1 MTDDRKPR
9 FNRDNNSYDNPYG
22 NRGGNE
28 SRRDDRPRFER
39 DGERKPR
46 FNDERRSEGRN
57 EGRRDDRPR
66 FERDGEQKPR
76 FNDNRRSEGRNEG
89 RRDDRPRFERDGE
102 RKPRFND
109 DRRSEG
115 RGEGRRD
122 DRPRF
127 ERDGERK
134 PRFNDDRRS
143 EGRGEG
149 RRDDRPRFERDGEQ
163 KPRFNDNRRSEG
175 RNEGRRDDRP
185 RFERDGE
192 RKPRFN
198 DERRSEGRG
207 EGRRDDRPRFE
218 RDGERKPRFNDDRR
232 SEGRGEG
239 RRDDRPR
246 FERDGERKPRFND
259 DRRSEGRGEGRR
271 DDRPRHDKRSDDRRS
286 DRRSDA
292 PRGNA
297 EKQRFDRVQDEQGNV
312 TFVAHT
318 PVERESAYVGGE
330 QTLSLKRSN
339 ARAAERV
346 EVESDEPEALHNGID
361 MDQIR
366 RQRAEETR
374 IYGEN
379 ACQVLFANRPDVI
392 VRGWFTPQV
401 TPRFSDTL
409 RWMAANRKAYHV
421 VDAEEMAKV
430 AGSEHHGGV
439 CLLIKKRR
447 PLHLLDYL
455 DTARDSDCLLA
466 LENVAN
472 PHNLGG
478 IMRSCAHFGVRGVV
492 MRQAGNLESGAAV
505 RTAEGG
511 AEFLQPIAVEDFAA
525 GLERLRQAGYTI
537 VTTSSHAGQS
547 VFSTKLPAKVVI
559 VFGEEKGGISDDT
572 LQQGDLALSIPGTGH
587 VESLNV
593 SVATGIL
600 LGEWWRQHG
609 VQA

>member
-1 MTDDRKPR
+1 
-9 FNRDNNSYDNPYG
+9 
-22 NRGGNE
+22 
-28 SRRDDRPRFER
+28 
-39 DGERKPR
+39 
-46 FNDERRSEGRN
+46 
-57 EGRRDDRPR
+57 
-66 FERDGEQKPR
+66 
-76 FNDNRRSEGRNEG
+76 
-89 RRDDRPRFERDGE
+89 
-102 RKPRFND
+102 
-109 DRRSEG
+109 
-115 RGEGRRD
+115 
-122 DRPRF
+122 
-127 ERDGERK
+127 
-134 PRFNDDRRS
+134 
-143 EGRGEG
+143 
-149 RRDDRPRFERDGEQ
+149 
-163 KPRFNDNRRSEG
+163 
-175 RNEGRRDDRP
+175 
-185 RFERDGE
+185 
-192 RKPRFN
+192 
-198 DERRSEGRG
+198 
-207 EGRRDDRPRFE
+207 
-218 RDGERKPRFNDDRR
+218 
-232 SEGRGEG
+232 
-239 RRDDRPR
+239 
-246 FERDGERKPRFND
+246 
-259 DRRSEGRGEGRR
+259 
-271 DDRPRHDKRSDDRRS
+271 
-286 DRRSDA
+286 
-292 PRGNA
+292 
-297 EKQRFDRVQDEQGNV
+297 GNV

-330 QTLSLKRSN
+330 QTLSLKRN

-537 VTTSSHAGQS
+537 VTTSSHTGQS

>member
-28 SRRDDRPRFER
+28 SRRDDRPRVER

-46 FNDERRSEGRN
+46 FNDERRN
-57 EGRRDDRPR
+57 EGRRD
-66 FERDGEQKPR
+66 E
-76 FNDNRRSEGRNEG
+76 
-89 RRDDRPRFERDGE
+89 RPRFERDGE

-122 DRPRF
+122 ERPRF

-143 EGRGEG
+143 EGR
-149 RRDDRPRFERDGEQ
+149 
-163 KPRFNDNRRSEG
+163 
-175 RNEGRRDDRP
+175 NEGRH
-185 RFERDGE
+185 
-192 RKPRFN
+192 
-198 DERRSEGRG
+198 
-207 EGRRDDRPRFE
+207 DDRPRFE

-232 SEGRGEG
+232 SEGRNEG
-239 RRDDRPR
+239 RRDERPR

-259 DRRSEGRGEGRR
+259 DRRSEGRSEGRRDERPRVERDGERKPRYNDDRRSEGRSEGRR
-271 DDRPRHDKRSDDRRS
+271 DDRPRQGKRSDDRRHA
-286 DRRSDA
+286 RRSDA
-292 PRGNA
+292 PRSNA

-330 QTLSLKRSN
+330 QTLSLKRT

-547 VFSTKLPAKVVI
+547 VFSAELPAKVVI
-559 VFGEEKGGISDDT
+559 VFGEEKSGISDDT

-600 LGEWWRQHG
+600 LAEWWRQHG

>member
-76 FNDNRRSEGRNEG
+76 FNDNRRSEGRGEG
-89 RRDDRPRFERDGE
+89 RRDDRPRFERDGERKPRFNDDRRSEGRGEGRRDDRPRFERDGERKPRFNDDRRSEGRSEGRRDDRPRFERDGERKPRFNDDRRSEGRGEGRRDDRPSFERDGE

-149 RRDDRPRFERDGEQ
+149 RRDDRPRFERDGE
-163 KPRFNDNRRSEG
+163 
-175 RNEGRRDDRP
+175 
-185 RFERDGE
+185 
-192 RKPRFN
+192 
-198 DERRSEGRG
+198 
-207 EGRRDDRPRFE
+207 
-218 RDGERKPRFNDDRR
+218 RKPRFNDDRR
-232 SEGRGEG
+232 S
-239 RRDDRPR
+239 
-246 FERDGERKPRFND
+246 
-259 DRRSEGRGEGRR
+259 EGRR

-330 QTLSLKRSN
+330 QTLSLKRN

>member
-28 SRRDDRPRFER
+28 SRRDDRPRFVR

-76 FNDNRRSEGRNEG
+76 FNDNRRSEGRGEGRRDDRPRFERDGERKPRFNDDRRSEGRGEGRRDDRPRFERDGERKPRFNDNRRSEGRGEG

-134 PRFNDDRRS
+134 PRFNDD
-143 EGRGEG
+143 
-149 RRDDRPRFERDGEQ
+149 
-163 KPRFNDNRRSEG
+163 
-175 RNEGRRDDRP
+175 
-185 RFERDGE
+185 
-192 RKPRFN
+192 
-198 DERRSEGRG
+198 RRSEGRG

-330 QTLSLKRSN
+330 QTLSLKRN
-339 ARAAERV
+339 ARSAERV

>member
-76 FNDNRRSEGRNEG
+76 FNDNRRSEGRGEG

-143 EGRGEG
+143 EGRGE
-149 RRDDRPRFERDGEQ
+149 
-163 KPRFNDNRRSEG
+163 S
-175 RNEGRRDDRP
+175 RRDDRP

-198 DERRSEGRG
+198 DDRRSEGRG

-271 DDRPRHDKRSDDRRS
+271 DDRPRFERDGERKPRFNDDRRSEGRRDDRPRQDKRSDDRRS

-330 QTLSLKRSN
+330 QTLSLKRN
-339 ARAAERV
+339 ARSAERV

>member
-76 FNDNRRSEGRNEG
+76 FNDNRRSEGR
-89 RRDDRPRFERDGE
+89 
-102 RKPRFND
+102 
-109 DRRSEG
+109 
-115 RGEGRRD
+115 GEGRRD

-134 PRFNDDRRS
+134 PRFNDD
-143 EGRGEG
+143 
-149 RRDDRPRFERDGEQ
+149 
-163 KPRFNDNRRSEG
+163 
-175 RNEGRRDDRP
+175 
-185 RFERDGE
+185 
-192 RKPRFN
+192 
-198 DERRSEGRG
+198 RRSEGRG

-271 DDRPRHDKRSDDRRS
+271 DDRPRFERDGERKPRFNDDRRGEGRGEGRRDDRPRFERDGERKPRFNDDRRSEGRRDDRPRQDKRSDDRRS

-330 QTLSLKRSN
+330 QTLSLKRN
-339 ARAAERV
+339 ARSAERV

>member
-76 FNDNRRSEGRNEG
+76 FNDNRRSEGR
-89 RRDDRPRFERDGE
+89 
-102 RKPRFND
+102 
-109 DRRSEG
+109 
-115 RGEGRRD
+115 GEGRRD

-134 PRFNDDRRS
+134 PRFNDD
-143 EGRGEG
+143 
-149 RRDDRPRFERDGEQ
+149 
-163 KPRFNDNRRSEG
+163 
-175 RNEGRRDDRP
+175 
-185 RFERDGE
+185 
-192 RKPRFN
+192 
-198 DERRSEGRG
+198 RRSEGRG

-271 DDRPRHDKRSDDRRS
+271 DDRPRFERDGERKPRFNDERRSEGRRDDRPRQDKRSDDRRS

-330 QTLSLKRSN
+330 QTLSLKRN

-346 EVESDEPEALHNGID
+346 EVASDEPEALHNGID
-361 MDQIR
+361 MNQIR

>member
-76 FNDNRRSEGRNEG
+76 FNDNRRSEGR
-89 RRDDRPRFERDGE
+89 
-102 RKPRFND
+102 
-109 DRRSEG
+109 
-115 RGEGRRD
+115 GEGRRD

-134 PRFNDDRRS
+134 PRFNDD
-143 EGRGEG
+143 
-149 RRDDRPRFERDGEQ
+149 
-163 KPRFNDNRRSEG
+163 
-175 RNEGRRDDRP
+175 
-185 RFERDGE
+185 
-192 RKPRFN
+192 
-198 DERRSEGRG
+198 RRSEGRG

-271 DDRPRHDKRSDDRRS
+271 DDRPRFERDGERKPRFNDDRRSEGRGEGRRDDRPRFERDGERKPRFNDDRRGEGRGEGRRDDRPRHDKRSDDRRS

-318 PVERESAYVGGE
+318 PVERESVYVGGE

>member
-76 FNDNRRSEGRNEG
+76 FNDNRRSEGR
-89 RRDDRPRFERDGE
+89 
-102 RKPRFND
+102 
-109 DRRSEG
+109 
-115 RGEGRRD
+115 
-122 DRPRF
+122 
-127 ERDGERK
+127 
-134 PRFNDDRRS
+134 
-143 EGRGEG
+143 
-149 RRDDRPRFERDGEQ
+149 
-163 KPRFNDNRRSEG
+163 
-175 RNEGRRDDRP
+175 
-185 RFERDGE
+185 
-192 RKPRFN
+192 
-198 DERRSEGRG
+198 G

-259 DRRSEGRGEGRR
+259 DRRSEGRAEGRRDDRPRFERDGERKPRFNDERRSEGRGEGRR
-271 DDRPRHDKRSDDRRS
+271 DDRPRQDKRSDDRRS

-330 QTLSLKRSN
+330 QTLSLKRN

>member
-149 RRDDRPRFERDGEQ
+149 RRDDRPRFERDGE
-163 KPRFNDNRRSEG
+163 
-175 RNEGRRDDRP
+175 
-185 RFERDGE
+185 

-198 DERRSEGRG
+198 DDRRSEGRG

-271 DDRPRHDKRSDDRRS
+271 DDRPRFERDGERKPRFNDDRRSEGRGEGRRDDRPRQDKRSDDRRS

-330 QTLSLKRSN
+330 QTLSLKRN

>member
-22 NRGGNE
+22 KRGGNE

-46 FNDERRSEGRN
+46 FNDERRSEGRT

-76 FNDNRRSEGRNEG
+76 FNDNRRSEGRGEGRRDDRPRFERDGERKPRFNDDRRSEGRGEGRSEGRGEG

-149 RRDDRPRFERDGEQ
+149 RRDDRPRFERDGEC
-163 KPRFNDNRRSEG
+163 
-175 RNEGRRDDRP
+175 
-185 RFERDGE
+185 
-192 RKPRFN
+192 
-198 DERRSEGRG
+198 
-207 EGRRDDRPRFE
+207 
-218 RDGERKPRFNDDRR
+218 
-232 SEGRGEG
+232 
-239 RRDDRPR
+239 
-246 FERDGERKPRFND
+246 KPRFND

-361 MDQIR
+361 MAQIR

>member
-76 FNDNRRSEGRNEG
+76 FNDN
-89 RRDDRPRFERDGE
+89 
-102 RKPRFND
+102 
-109 DRRSEG
+109 
-115 RGEGRRD
+115 
-122 DRPRF
+122 
-127 ERDGERK
+127 
-134 PRFNDDRRS
+134 
-143 EGRGEG
+143 
-149 RRDDRPRFERDGEQ
+149 
-163 KPRFNDNRRSEG
+163 
-175 RNEGRRDDRP
+175 
-185 RFERDGE
+185 
-192 RKPRFN
+192 
-198 DERRSEGRG
+198 
-207 EGRRDDRPRFE
+207 
-218 RDGERKPRFNDDRR
+218 RR

-409 RWMAANRKAYHV
+409 RWMAATRKAYHV

>member
-66 FERDGEQKPR
+66 FERDGERKPR
-76 FNDNRRSEGRNEG
+76 FNDERRSEGRNEG

-115 RGEGRRD
+115 RGDGRRD

-134 PRFNDDRRS
+134 PRFNDD
-143 EGRGEG
+143 
-149 RRDDRPRFERDGEQ
+149 
-163 KPRFNDNRRSEG
+163 
-175 RNEGRRDDRP
+175 
-185 RFERDGE
+185 
-192 RKPRFN
+192 
-198 DERRSEGRG
+198 RRSEGRG

-271 DDRPRHDKRSDDRRS
+271 DDRPRFERDGERKPRFNDDRRS
-286 DRRSDA
+286 EGRGEGRRDDRPRQDKRGDARRPDRRSDA
-292 PRGNA
+292 PRGNT

-330 QTLSLKRSN
+330 QTLSLKRN

>member
-76 FNDNRRSEGRNEG
+76 FNDNRRSEGR
-89 RRDDRPRFERDGE
+89 
-102 RKPRFND
+102 
-109 DRRSEG
+109 
-115 RGEGRRD
+115 GEGRRD

-134 PRFNDDRRS
+134 PRFNDD
-143 EGRGEG
+143 
-149 RRDDRPRFERDGEQ
+149 
-163 KPRFNDNRRSEG
+163 
-175 RNEGRRDDRP
+175 
-185 RFERDGE
+185 
-192 RKPRFN
+192 
-198 DERRSEGRG
+198 RRSEGRG

-271 DDRPRHDKRSDDRRS
+271 DDRPRFERDGERKPRFNDDRRSEGRGEGRRDDRPRFERDGERKPRFNDDRRSEGRGEGRRDDRPRFERDGERKPRFNDERRSEGRGEGRRDDRPRQDKRSHDRRS

-330 QTLSLKRSN
+330 QTLSLKRN

-379 ACQVLFANRPDVI
+379 ACQLLFANRPDVI

>member
-46 FNDERRSEGRN
+46 FNDE
-57 EGRRDDRPR
+57 
-66 FERDGEQKPR
+66 
-76 FNDNRRSEGRNEG
+76 RRSEGRNEG

-149 RRDDRPRFERDGEQ
+149 RRDDRPRFERDGE
-163 KPRFNDNRRSEG
+163 
-175 RNEGRRDDRP
+175 
-185 RFERDGE
+185 

-198 DERRSEGRG
+198 DARRSEGRG

-259 DRRSEGRGEGRR
+259 DRRIEGRGEGHRDDRPRFERDGERKPRFNDDRRSEGRGEGRR
-271 DDRPRHDKRSDDRRS
+271 DDRPRFERDGERKPRFNDDRRSEGRRDDRPRQDKRSDDRRS

-330 QTLSLKRSN
+330 QTLSLKRN

>member
-66 FERDGEQKPR
+66 VERDGEQKPR
-76 FNDNRRSEGRNEG
+76 FNDNRRSEGRGEG

-149 RRDDRPRFERDGEQ
+149 RRDDRPRFERDGE
-163 KPRFNDNRRSEG
+163 
-175 RNEGRRDDRP
+175 
-185 RFERDGE
+185 

-198 DERRSEGRG
+198 DDRRSEGRG

-232 SEGRGEG
+232 SEGRGEGRRDDRPRFERDGERKPRFNDDRRSEG

>member
-22 NRGGNE
+22 KRGGNE

-46 FNDERRSEGRN
+46 FNDERRSEGRT

-76 FNDNRRSEGRNEG
+76 FNDNRRSEGRGEG
-89 RRDDRPRFERDGE
+89 RRDDRPRFERDGERKPRFNDDRRSEGRGEGRRDDRPRFGRDGE

-149 RRDDRPRFERDGEQ
+149 RRDDRPRFERDGEC
-163 KPRFNDNRRSEG
+163 
-175 RNEGRRDDRP
+175 
-185 RFERDGE
+185 
-192 RKPRFN
+192 
-198 DERRSEGRG
+198 
-207 EGRRDDRPRFE
+207 
-218 RDGERKPRFNDDRR
+218 
-232 SEGRGEG
+232 
-239 RRDDRPR
+239 
-246 FERDGERKPRFND
+246 KPRFND

-361 MDQIR
+361 MAQIR

>member
-76 FNDNRRSEGRNEG
+76 FNDNRRSEGR
-89 RRDDRPRFERDGE
+89 
-102 RKPRFND
+102 
-109 DRRSEG
+109 
-115 RGEGRRD
+115 GEGRRD

-134 PRFNDDRRS
+134 PRFNDD
-143 EGRGEG
+143 
-149 RRDDRPRFERDGEQ
+149 
-163 KPRFNDNRRSEG
+163 
-175 RNEGRRDDRP
+175 
-185 RFERDGE
+185 
-192 RKPRFN
+192 
-198 DERRSEGRG
+198 RRSEGRG

-271 DDRPRHDKRSDDRRS
+271 DDRPRFERDGERKPRFNDDRRSEGRGEGRRDDRPRFERDGERKPRFNDDRRSEGRGEGRRDDRPRFERDGERKPCFNDERRSEGRGEGRRDDRPRQDKRSDDRRS

-330 QTLSLKRSN
+330 QTLSLKRN

>member
-76 FNDNRRSEGRNEG
+76 FNDNRRSEGR
-89 RRDDRPRFERDGE
+89 
-102 RKPRFND
+102 
-109 DRRSEG
+109 
-115 RGEGRRD
+115 GEGRRD

-134 PRFNDDRRS
+134 PRFNDD
-143 EGRGEG
+143 
-149 RRDDRPRFERDGEQ
+149 
-163 KPRFNDNRRSEG
+163 
-175 RNEGRRDDRP
+175 
-185 RFERDGE
+185 
-192 RKPRFN
+192 
-198 DERRSEGRG
+198 RRSEGRG

-271 DDRPRHDKRSDDRRS
+271 DDRPRFERDGERKPRFNDDRRSEGRGEGRRDDRPRFERDGERKPRFNDDRRSEGRAEGRRDDRPRFERDGERKPRFNDERRSEGRGEGRRDDRPRQDKRSDDRRS

-330 QTLSLKRSN
+330 QTLSLKRN

>member
-149 RRDDRPRFERDGEQ
+149 RRDDRPRFERDGE
-163 KPRFNDNRRSEG
+163 
-175 RNEGRRDDRP
+175 
-185 RFERDGE
+185 

-198 DERRSEGRG
+198 DDRRS

-232 SEGRGEG
+232 SEGR
-239 RRDDRPR
+239 RDDRPR
-246 FERDGERKPRFND
+246 Q
-259 DRRSEGRGEGRR
+259 
-271 DDRPRHDKRSDDRRS
+271 DKRSDDRRS

-330 QTLSLKRSN
+330 QTLSLKRN
-339 ARAAERV
+339 ARSAERV

>member
-1 MTDDRKPR
+1 M
-9 FNRDNNSYDNPYG
+9 
-22 NRGGNE
+22 
-28 SRRDDRPRFER
+28 
-39 DGERKPR
+39 
-46 FNDERRSEGRN
+46 
-57 EGRRDDRPR
+57 
-66 FERDGEQKPR
+66 
-76 FNDNRRSEGRNEG
+76 
-89 RRDDRPRFERDGE
+89 
-102 RKPRFND
+102 
-109 DRRSEG
+109 
-115 RGEGRRD
+115 
-122 DRPRF
+122 
-127 ERDGERK
+127 
-134 PRFNDDRRS
+134 
-143 EGRGEG
+143 
-149 RRDDRPRFERDGEQ
+149 
-163 KPRFNDNRRSEG
+163 
-175 RNEGRRDDRP
+175 
-185 RFERDGE
+185 
-192 RKPRFN
+192 
-198 DERRSEGRG
+198 
-207 EGRRDDRPRFE
+207 
-218 RDGERKPRFNDDRR
+218 
-232 SEGRGEG
+232 
-239 RRDDRPR
+239 
-246 FERDGERKPRFND
+246 
-259 DRRSEGRGEGRR
+259 
-271 DDRPRHDKRSDDRRS
+271 
-286 DRRSDA
+286 
-292 PRGNA
+292 
-297 EKQRFDRVQDEQGNV
+297 

-346 EVESDEPEALHNGID
+346 EVEFDEPEALHNGID

>member
-76 FNDNRRSEGRNEG
+76 FNDNRRSEGRGEG

-149 RRDDRPRFERDGEQ
+149 RRDDRPRFERDGE
-163 KPRFNDNRRSEG
+163 
-175 RNEGRRDDRP
+175 
-185 RFERDGE
+185 

-198 DERRSEGRG
+198 DDRRSEGRS

-259 DRRSEGRGEGRR
+259 DRRSEGRRDDRPRFELDGERKPRFNDDRRSEGRGEGRR
-271 DDRPRHDKRSDDRRS
+271 DDRPRQDKRSDGRRS

-292 PRGNA
+292 LRGNA

-330 QTLSLKRSN
+330 QTLSLKRN

>member
-66 FERDGEQKPR
+66 VERDGEQKPR
-76 FNDNRRSEGRNEG
+76 FNDNRRSEGRGEG

-149 RRDDRPRFERDGEQ
+149 RRDDRPRFERDGE
-163 KPRFNDNRRSEG
+163 
-175 RNEGRRDDRP
+175 
-185 RFERDGE
+185 
-192 RKPRFN
+192 
-198 DERRSEGRG
+198 
-207 EGRRDDRPRFE
+207 
-218 RDGERKPRFNDDRR
+218 RKPRFNDDRR
-232 SEGRGEG
+232 SEG

>member
-1 MTDDRKPR
+1 MIDDRKPR

-66 FERDGEQKPR
+66 FERDGERKPR
-76 FNDNRRSEGRNEG
+76 FNDERRSEGRNEGRRNDRPRFERDGERKPRFNDDRRSEGRGEG

-149 RRDDRPRFERDGEQ
+149 RRDDRPRFERDGE
-163 KPRFNDNRRSEG
+163 
-175 RNEGRRDDRP
+175 
-185 RFERDGE
+185 

-198 DERRSEGRG
+198 DDRRSEGRG

-232 SEGRGEG
+232 SEG

-330 QTLSLKRSN
+330 QTLSLKRN